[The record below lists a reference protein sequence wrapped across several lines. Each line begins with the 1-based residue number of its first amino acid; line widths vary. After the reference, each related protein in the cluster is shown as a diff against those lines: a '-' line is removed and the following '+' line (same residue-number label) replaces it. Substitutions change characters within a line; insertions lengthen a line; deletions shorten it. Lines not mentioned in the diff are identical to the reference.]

1 MSSLLRF
8 AIVFA
13 GIIPFKGAKGVKIHL
28 NNTSIRSMEGPFHNG
43 SARRTET
50 VTMRTTHE
58 SNEKVLIIGSGIG
71 GLSTAIILAKLGF
84 DVTVLEKNQQPGGM
98 LRSYVRQ
105 GVHCNV
111 GVHYMGA
118 LDQGQ
123 VLHRC
128 FDYLGITAQLPLVRM
143 GVGAPVDRYHFNDPH
158 LDIDTFDL
166 PSGFEAY
173 EENLRC
179 AFPGQRSQIQALMA
193 ILRGSARHLDQ
204 LDFLYSEQPA
214 QFWIE
219 QTESLGE
226 IFDQL
231 GCSPGLRA
239 VFGMP
244 SVLIGVPP
252 AVCPQFYHTVALAS
266 YLFSSWRLTHN
277 GAHMADVC
285 ADRLAELGGR
295 LRTGQAVSRIRT
307 AGGRVL
313 GVTLASGE
321 QLDSTMVIGAIH
333 PKIVV
338 GLLNPDSVKP
348 TYRRRILGLTD
359 TAGMVAVNALVP
371 ADKHPA
377 RSHNLFSIETEPD
390 GAIRDLI
397 YLQLRPSGKPRHN
410 LLSLITSGHETFWQA
425 WQHTTSGR
433 RGPDYLQAKNE
444 MAGRLIAEIEKLTGP
459 FRGLRIIDVYTPL
472 TIRDWVGSP
481 NGSAYGVMRSTE
493 QLLSAA
499 LLNRTALRGLF
510 MAGQSVLAPG
520 ILGTILGSLTTVQFI
535 VGSQR
540 FRREVRI

>member
-1 MSSLLRF
+1 
-8 AIVFA
+8 
-13 GIIPFKGAKGVKIHL
+13 
-28 NNTSIRSMEGPFHNG
+28 
-43 SARRTET
+43 
-50 VTMRTTHE
+50 MRTAHKT
-58 SNEKVLIIGSGIG
+58 NEKVLIIGSGIG
-71 GLSTAIILAKLGF
+71 GLSTAIILARLGF
-84 DVTVLEKNQQPGGM
+84 DVTVLEKNSQPGGM

-111 GVHYMGA
+111 GVHYLGA

-123 VLHRC
+123 VLRRC
-128 FDYLGITAQLPLVRM
+128 FDYLGISAQLPLVRM
-143 GVGAPVDRYHFNDPH
+143 GTDGPVDRYHFNDPL

-166 PSGFEAY
+166 PAGFEAY
-173 EENLRC
+173 EENLLA
-179 AFPGQRSQIQALMA
+179 AFPGQRSQIEVLLAM
-193 ILRGSARHLDQ
+193 LRSSARHLDQ
-204 LDFLYSEQPA
+204 LDFLFSEQPTN
-214 QFWIE
+214 FWIE
-219 QTESLGE
+219 QTESLGK

-266 YLFSSWRLTHN
+266 YLFSAWRLAHN

-285 ADRLAELGGR
+285 TRRLAELGGQ
-295 LRTGQAVSRIRT
+295 LRTGQAVRRIRT
-307 AGGRVL
+307 ESGRIQ

-321 QLDSTMVIGAIH
+321 QLDAAMVIAAIH

-338 GLLNPDSVKP
+338 GLLDPESVKP
-348 TYRRRILGLTD
+348 SYRRRILGLTD

-371 ADKHPA
+371 AARHPA
-377 RSHNLFSIETEPD
+377 MAHNLFSIETESD

-397 YLQLRPSGKPRHN
+397 YLQLRPSGKPQQN
-410 LLSLITSGHETFWQA
+410 LLSLITSGHEAIWQA
-425 WQHTTSGR
+425 WEHTASGR
-433 RGPDYLQAKNE
+433 RGQDYLQAKKE
-444 MAGRLIAEIEKLTGP
+444 MAGRLIAGIEKLTGP
-459 FRGLRIIDVYTPL
+459 FSGLQVIDVYTPL

-481 NGSAYGVMRSTE
+481 NGSAYGVMRSTG

-499 LLNRTALRGLF
+499 LLNRTALHGLF

-540 FRREVRI
+540 FRSEVRI